1 MKYTIG
7 DGKYKS
13 NRTRKSGGYWKKRKR
28 KHKRNGSTEHE
39 QRGKKKHT
47 QQANKPI
54 VIGRY
59 EWLTNTNNYQRI
71 KECATQKLNRFVL
84 TGIVKMFYS
93 CGICFRCCCEVNVI
107 GSFDEM
113 SIVLINGVQW

>member
-13 NRTRKSGGYWKKRKR
+13 NRTRKSGGYRKKRKR
-28 KHKRNGSTEHE
+28 KHNTHTKEMAPQN
-39 QRGKKKHT
+39 KKKK
-47 QQANKPI
+47 QANKPI

-59 EWLTNTNNYQRI
+59 EWLTNTNSYQRI

-93 CGICFRCCCEVNVI
+93 CGICFVAVCGKCDWSV
-107 GSFDEM
+107 
-113 SIVLINGVQW
+113 